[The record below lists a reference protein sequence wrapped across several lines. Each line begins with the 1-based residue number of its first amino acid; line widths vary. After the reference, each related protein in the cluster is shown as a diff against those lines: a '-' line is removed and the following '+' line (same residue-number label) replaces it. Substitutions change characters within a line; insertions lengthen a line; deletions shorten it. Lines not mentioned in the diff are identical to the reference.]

1 MPGRIWTRFWKLG
14 FVRALFWQLGAKV
27 GVVLKCVPKNLEILC
42 PEMALFEKR
51 FLEQFSLLEVASSAK
66 WTLPFSVLGS
76 ILVSLLIISL
86 LAPVRAESSGRMV
99 ANNASALKG
108 GFT

>member
-1 MPGRIWTRFWKLG
+1 MPLS
-14 FVRALFWQLGAKV
+14 AKV
-27 GVVLKCVPKNLEILC
+27 GIVLKSTPKNLEILC
-42 PEMALFEKR
+42 LKTVR
-51 FLEQFSLLEVASSAK
+51 FGTHFPAAAIFSVCEVALSAK

-86 LAPVRAESSGRMV
+86 LAPVRAESSVRMV